1 MENNQVSEFEGLEVI
16 DIKRVFFLLR
26 RNLWLIIT
34 GLILGAGL
42 TLGFSLAQTPIYAA
56 STQVMVT
63 RSSAQGSSSVDV
75 TQSLDVW
82 TISQTYVELLSQ
94 QWILDK
100 VAEELGLE
108 EEGIGSVS
116 VSLSQDY
123 APLIYIEVE
132 DSDPA
137 RAVLIANTLVKVLI
151 DQNESMQS
159 VRYASAEE
167 SLDLQ
172 IQKIEEQIQQ
182 TQAAVDQAKKDAYAV
197 QVVET
202 QEKIK
207 NTQSVI
213 ETTNAEIARLSR
225 IGSVEQAQFL
235 LFDAQNRQVTL
246 QVLLSEQTAQYQ
258 RLSDDLETN
267 PLVQSDPAYA
277 PAVQASMTE
286 LDKAIKN
293 TREQID
299 ALTQE
304 INFLLPLTQPGAFVR
319 AFQEK
324 QETLTLQQAL
334 LNSYQETFTNLQISG
349 KLATDTNEITTLESN
364 LDLYQQIY
372 LGLLNN
378 RETIRLQRVQNM
390 PNVVQANT
398 AIATESPIRPRKT
411 LNTLLGGIA
420 GFILVLAFVLIR
432 DFLDTTIKSREDV
445 ERAIG
450 LPVLGYVLSLPMDAE
465 RDGPFVMHSPRAPA
479 AEAFR
484 SLRTNLEFIGVDK
497 PIKSLLI
504 SSSEASEGKTV
515 TAANLGVIMAQGG
528 KNVLLVDADLRKPR
542 LHQEL
547 GVPNR
552 VGLSDLFRNRIT
564 IDEAIQSLNGLSL
577 SVITSGGIP
586 PNPAELLGSEKMA
599 HILKELTM
607 RFDIVIIDSSPTLVT
622 DSQLISARVDGVLIV
637 MRAGET
643 QAETAKMTFEQY
655 KRVNARMLGVV
666 LNNLSTGSHYGYAP
680 YANYKYY
687 REEDLP
693 TSSKPKFPF
702 RLPWQREKKRPS

>member
-26 RNLWLIIT
+26 RNLWLIIA

-94 QWILDK
+94 RWILDK
-100 VAEELGLE
+100 VAEELGME
-108 EEGIGSVS
+108 EDGVGSVS

-132 DSDPA
+132 DPDPA

-172 IQKIEEQIQQ
+172 IQKMEEQIQQ

-197 QVVET
+197 QVVEI

-213 ETTNAEIARLSR
+213 ETKNAEIARLSR
-225 IGSVEQAQFL
+225 IGSAEQAQFL

-258 RLSDDLETN
+258 RMSDDLQTN
-267 PLVQSDPAYA
+267 PLVNSDPAYA
-277 PAVQASMTE
+277 PAVQSSMTE

-304 INFLLPLTQPGAFVR
+304 INFLLPLTQPGAFAR

-349 KLATDTNEITTLESN
+349 KLTTDTNEITTLESN

-398 AIATESPIRPRKT
+398 AIATDGPIRPRKT
-411 LNTLLGGIA
+411 LNTILGSIA

-432 DFLDTTIKSREDV
+432 DYLDTTIKSREDV
-445 ERAIG
+445 ERAVG
-450 LPVLGYVLSLPMDAE
+450 LPVLGYVLSLPVETE

-564 IDEAIQSLNGLSL
+564 IDEAIQSLNGLPL

-586 PNPAELLGSEKMA
+586 PNPAELLGSEKMVQ
-599 HILKELTM
+599 ILKELTA

-655 KRVNARMLGVV
+655 RRVNARMLGVV
-666 LNNLSTGSHYGYAP
+666 LNNMSTGSHYGYAP

-693 TSSKPKFPF
+693 TSSKPKLSF
-702 RLPWQREKKRPS
+702 RFPWQREKKRDI

>member
-1 MENNQVSEFEGLEVI
+1 
-16 DIKRVFFLLR
+16 
-26 RNLWLIIT
+26 
-34 GLILGAGL
+34 
-42 TLGFSLAQTPIYAA
+42 
-56 STQVMVT
+56 
-63 RSSAQGSSSVDV
+63 
-75 TQSLDVW
+75 VW

-94 QWILDK
+94 KWILDK

-108 EEGIGSVS
+108 EDGIGSVS

-132 DSDPA
+132 DPDPA

-172 IQKIEEQIQQ
+172 IKKMEEQIQQ
-182 TQAAVDQAKKDAYAV
+182 TQAAVDQAKNDAYGI
-197 QVVET
+197 QLIET

-207 NTQSVI
+207 STQSVI

-225 IGSVEQAQFL
+225 IGSAEQAQFL

-246 QVLLSEQTAQYQ
+246 QVLLSEQTAQQQ

-277 PAVQASMTE
+277 PAVQASITE
-286 LDKAIKN
+286 LDKAMQN

-304 INFLLPLTQPGAFVR
+304 INFLLPLTQPGAFSRV
-319 AFQEK
+319 FQEK
-324 QETLTLQQAL
+324 QETLILQQAL
-334 LNSYQETFTNLQISG
+334 LNTYQETFTNLQISG
-349 KLATDTNEITTLESN
+349 KLTIDTNEVTTLENN
-364 LDLYQQIY
+364 LELYQQIY

-398 AIATESPIRPRKT
+398 AIATDGPIRPRKT

-450 LPVLGYVLSLPMDAE
+450 LPVLGYVLSLPVEAE
-465 RDGPFVMHSPRAPA
+465 REGPFVMHSPRAPA

-564 IDEAIQSLNGLSL
+564 LDEAIQSLNGLSL

-586 PNPAELLGSEKMA
+586 PNPAELLGSEKMV
-599 HILKELTM
+599 HILRELTA

-655 KRVNARMLGVV
+655 RRVNARMLGVV
-666 LNNLSTGSHYGYAP
+666 LNNMSTGSHYGYAP

-693 TSSKPKFPF
+693 TSSKTKFPF
-702 RLPWQREKKRPS
+702 RLPWQREKKRDI

>member
-16 DIKRVFFLLR
+16 DIKRVFYLLR
-26 RNLWLIIT
+26 RNLWLIIA
-34 GLILGAGL
+34 GLIFGAGL

-63 RSSAQGSSSVDV
+63 RSSAQGSSSVDM

-94 QWILDK
+94 KWILDK

-108 EEGIGSVS
+108 EDGIGSVS

-132 DSDPA
+132 DPDPA

-172 IQKIEEQIQQ
+172 IKKMEEQIQQ
-182 TQAAVDQAKKDAYAV
+182 TQAAVDQAKNDAYGI
-197 QVVET
+197 QLIET

-207 NTQSVI
+207 STQSVI

-225 IGSVEQAQFL
+225 IGSAEQAQFL

-246 QVLLSEQTAQYQ
+246 QVLLSEQTAQQQ
-258 RLSDDLETN
+258 RLNDDLETN

-277 PAVQASMTE
+277 PAVQASITE
-286 LDKAIKN
+286 LDKAMQN

-304 INFLLPLTQPGAFVR
+304 INFLLPLTQPGAFSRV
-319 AFQEK
+319 FQEK
-324 QETLTLQQAL
+324 QETLILQQAL
-334 LNSYQETFTNLQISG
+334 LNTYQETFTNLQISG
-349 KLATDTNEITTLESN
+349 KLTIDTNEVTTLENN
-364 LDLYQQIY
+364 LELYQQIY

-398 AIATESPIRPRKT
+398 AIATDGPIRPRKT

-450 LPVLGYVLSLPMDAE
+450 LPVLGYVLSLPVEAE
-465 RDGPFVMHSPRAPA
+465 REGPFVMHSPRAPA

-564 IDEAIQSLNGLSL
+564 LDEAIQSLNGLSL

-586 PNPAELLGSEKMA
+586 PNPAELLGSEKMV
-599 HILKELTM
+599 HILRELTA

-655 KRVNARMLGVV
+655 RRVNARMLGVV
-666 LNNLSTGSHYGYAP
+666 LNNMSTGSHYGYAP

-693 TSSKPKFPF
+693 TSSKTKFPF
-702 RLPWQREKKRPS
+702 RLPWQREKKRDI